1 METQERKI
9 SLYEKLTQAR
19 IELKNNT
26 SLQKSGYNPNG
37 RFKYYELQDF
47 LPAVLDLMGKY
58 KMLSNFS
65 ITDTEATLTILDA
78 EGSEEVKFTSPI
90 LQIPTFEQLMQYELS
105 DNPVMKNFEFKQ
117 LTKDIIAA
125 MRKKTVF
132 LLLTTAVQAAGAQ
145 ITYMRRYLYMM
156 AFEIV
161 ENDVFDAQQQNN
173 TEQNTVTV
181 DPNIPNPSAFF
192 KMMKEKIS
200 DPNTNLDTLIEINKN
215 NIENLLSEDKKQVL
229 RELIKSRK
237 NNHNA

>member
-37 RFKYYELQDF
+37 KFKYYELQDF

-65 ITDTEATLTILDA
+65 MSDTEATLTILDA

-90 LQIPTFEQLMQYELS
+90 LQIPTFEQLTQYELN
-105 DNPVMKNFEFKQ
+105 DTPAMK
-117 LTKDIIAA
+117 
-125 MRKKTVF
+125 KKTVF

-173 TEQNTVTV
+173 TEKDTAIV
-181 DPNIPNPSAFF
+181 DPNIPNPSTFF

-200 DPNTNLDTLIEINKN
+200 DPNTNLDTLIEINKS
-215 NIENLLSEDKKQVL
+215 NIENLLSEEKKQVL